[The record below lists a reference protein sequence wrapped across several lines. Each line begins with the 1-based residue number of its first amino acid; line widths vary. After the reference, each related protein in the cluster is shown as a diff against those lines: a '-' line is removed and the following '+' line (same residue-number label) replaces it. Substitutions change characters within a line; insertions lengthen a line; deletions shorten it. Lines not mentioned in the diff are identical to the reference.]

1 MISFD
6 RSMQKKKLKNIIR
19 SRHFSSCFFILALLS
34 TILFFVSTLLN
45 IWQNSLQLKEQLE
58 AKADAAYSNIE
69 NTFSVMK
76 VGSVFIAKLASVNQK
91 WIAPKTCASKLK
103 SWQTKKTPL
112 NLVVSEAGIN
122 EDVTIKSFEYKPFGG
137 HGDYSYEISFVP
149 YVEMKIYTTK
159 ELGTK
164 KKAKKKKKTTRPST
178 KKSTKKKKTYRIV
191 RGDTLCGISRK
202 KYKTES
208 KWRNIYNANKKVI
221 EAAAKKHGRRNSDNG
236 HWIYPGTVL
245 TLP

>member
-1 MISFD
+1 MDDF
-6 RSMQKKKLKNIIR
+6 
-19 SRHFSSCFFILALLS
+19 
-34 TILFFVSTLLN
+34 
-45 IWQNSLQLKEQLE
+45 QLTNHLI
-58 AKADAAYSNIE
+58 SNIE
-69 NTFSVMK
+69 NCD
-76 VGSVFIAKLASVNQK
+76 LAL
-91 WIAPKTCASKLK
+91 T
-103 SWQTKKTPL
+103 
-112 NLVVSEAGIN
+112 
-122 EDVTIKSFEYKPFGG
+122 
-137 HGDYSYEISFVP
+137 
-149 YVEMKIYTTK
+149 
-159 ELGTK
+159 

-191 RGDTLCGISRK
+191 QGDTLCGISRK